1 MGMWGGHVDD
11 EGAEVEGDQQGN
23 KGGRWEYKGTGGRV
37 KERSGLG
44 NRAYC

>member
-23 KGGRWEYKGTGGRV
+23 KGGEVGVQRDRW
-37 KERSGLG
+37 S
-44 NRAYC
+44 C

>member
-23 KGGRWEYKGTGGRV
+23 KGGGGGSTKGQVVVLR
-37 KERSGLG
+37 KE
-44 NRAYC
+44 AA